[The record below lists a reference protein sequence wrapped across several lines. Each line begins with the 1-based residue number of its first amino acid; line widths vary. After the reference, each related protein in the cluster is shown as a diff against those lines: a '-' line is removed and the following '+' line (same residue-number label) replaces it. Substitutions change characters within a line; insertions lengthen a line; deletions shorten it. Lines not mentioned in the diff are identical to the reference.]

1 MKMIGRIIV
10 AGAAFTASAQAQAAD
25 WWCVLGAPDAPVAQ
39 FVDADTAV
47 RSGNRISIH
56 VLRFDQAGRAQQG
69 IEQVRCDA
77 RAASADDKALRD
89 FACGTMDY
97 RMNSAVMLGAMTPSQ
112 AAHVIFASRPAT
124 LVAANSPPRLPRHGD
139 AQ

>member
-1 MKMIGRIIV
+1 MKTIGRMIV
-10 AGAAFTASAQAQAAD
+10 AGAAFAASAQAQAAD
-25 WWCVLGAPDAPVAQ
+25 WWCVLGAPDAPVTQ

-47 RSGNRISIH
+47 RSGNRVSIH
-56 VLRFDQAGRAQQG
+56 VLRFDRADQTQQG
-69 IEQVRCDA
+69 IEQVQCDA
-77 RAASADDKALRD
+77 RTTSAEHKALRD
-89 FACGTMDY
+89 FACGTLDY

-124 LVAANSPPRLPRHGD
+124 LVAAKSAPRPPSPGE